1 MFRLNPSIVFAQS
14 TGISCVALTMD
25 KKDNLY
31 AQKGRGRFS
40 KEQMEQL
47 FLHGK
52 LKDKLKQLRKD
63 ISMQNGQEVL
73 LSITKADDDMIRHV
87 HMFPEV
93 FFMDVI
99 ANTNHQKRDL
109 FLMVIKDASGGN
121 FIGSDTLLS
130 CGQ

>member
-1 MFRLNPSIVFAQS
+1 
-14 TGISCVALTMD
+14 MD

-93 FFMDVI
+93 FFMDIIV
-99 ANTNHQKRDL
+99 NTNRQKRDL
-109 FLMVIKDASGGN
+109 FLVVVKDATEEC
-121 FIGSDTLLS
+121 FIGNVTLLP
-130 CGQ
+130 CGQVWVFTKLYR